1 MLFARRRQ
9 QYIQDLLK
17 KKAAR
22 EALEVPAAPDAVAPV
37 SEPETQESI
46 EKSEKKSGKR
56 KSKEG

>member
-22 EALEVPAAPDAVAPV
+22 EALEVPAVSAHAAPV
-37 SEPETQESI
+37 SEPQAEEAAD
-46 EKSEKKSGKR
+46 KSEKKSGKR